1 VVQGLQRLLLAHPRA
16 HEHARRAALVGR
28 HIARRPHDPD
38 FAAFGLWPGRT
49 GLFLD
54 VGANA
59 GMSALAF
66 RLFNRRSPI
75 LSVEPNPLHE
85 PDLRLVRRLIRGFD
99 YVLCGASDEHG
110 ELTLHTPVVA
120 GVPITG
126 EAALARDEVEGR
138 VPEILRTLGLAPGR
152 AAVRI
157 VETTVTVRPLDDL
170 GLAPAFVKLD
180 VQGWELRALAGMER
194 TLERHRPVLMV
205 ENGPATPAIRELLGG
220 LGYAARVY
228 DAAGGRL
235 LPAAEREHA
244 LNVLFT
250 PAG

>member
-1 VVQGLQRLLLAHPRA
+1 MADGLQRLLLAHPRA

-28 HIARRPHDPD
+28 HLARRPHDPD
-38 FAAFGLWPGRT
+38 FAAFRLWPERT

-66 RLFNRRSPI
+66 RLYNRHSPI

-85 PDLRLVRRLIRGFD
+85 PDLRLVGRLIRGFG
-99 YVLCGASDEHG
+99 YLLCGASDEEG

-120 GVPITG
+120 GVPVTG
-126 EAALARDEVEGR
+126 EAALARQEVEDR
-138 VPEILRTLGLAPGR
+138 VPEILRTLGATPGR
-152 AAVRI
+152 VPVRI
-157 VETTVTVRPLDDL
+157 VETTVAVRPLDDL

-180 VQGWELRALAGMER
+180 VQGWELRALAGMRR

-205 ENGPATPAIRELLGG
+205 ENGSAMPAIREVLGG
-220 LGYAARVY
+220 LGYAALVY
-228 DAAGGRL
+228 GAAGRRL
-235 LPAAEREHA
+235 LPASEREQA

-250 PAG
+250 PAA